1 MESIYKADPN
11 LVVEPAYYSNGVPVF
26 EPTMDQFR
34 DFYLYN
40 KAINP
45 YGMKSGIVKVVPPPE
60 WTSLLKGTYNEENL
74 LQVKIRNPIV
84 QNINVTAG
92 YLGVFS
98 LQNVERQRSYN
109 IFQWKELLKKH
120 NHSPPARRKSRGRGS
135 SLPAPDEKVET
146 KEEDRARTSKGGS
159 TREIADKLLD
169 ADFNIDASDFTPER
183 CSELE
188 AAYWKS
194 VGYSEPMYGADM
206 LGSLFLDRTTSWNVA
221 HLPNVLDLMEE
232 KIPGVNDAYLYAGLW
247 KATFSWHLED
257 QDLYSINYLHFGA
270 PKQWYSIPQE
280 ESGKFYDLMKEI
292 FNEDYKNC
300 HEFLR
305 HKTFMASPQFLQK
318 HGITCNSVVHH
329 QGEFMITYPYGYHSG
344 YNLGYNLAESV
355 NFALDDWFPF
365 AEKTQKCE
373 CISDSV
379 GINYKQIYCKFK
391 GIPYTSEQ
399 PEPVEKQ
406 EVVTREV
413 EEHHTPKKP
422 SPRKREKKVEPKS
435 QCVLCPNT
443 LPEDLLTY
451 HEFEL
456 LGADNTGGAD
466 SKHAH
471 RICAQQFKDQLNIH
485 GKKVNGLLSISKAQR
500 GLKCQVCHVPNLTL
514 GGDLKGACF
523 QCSHKKCTRAF
534 HATCAISGGVVM
546 DPALCKMHRQS
557 SSPYYERGSLD
568 LQKKMEQIKEDSIIQ
583 FTFTNQTRRRHS
595 GDVYAG
601 LVQRNNVKESTI
613 EILVYPNLRDKVEL
627 QYDDILIG
635 SSPKFDNQQLMAMR
649 KKATT
654 VRRRASEPANRK
666 RKRSSDQEVTDELLA
681 GPISPTEAELTL
693 PLKFGKF
700 QPALFNSQYETRL
713 QQNPQMVFI
722 NQTSQRTHSPFPEP
736 RGLRFVEE
744 TFNDH

>member
-1 MESIYKADPN
+1 MENVYKADPTL
-11 LVVEPAYYSNGVPVF
+11 LVKPAYYSNGVPVF
-26 EPTMDQFR
+26 EPTMEEFR

-40 KAINP
+40 KAINR
-45 YGMKSGIVKVVPPPE
+45 YGMQSGIVKVIPPPE
-60 WTSLLKGTYNEENL
+60 WVALLKGTYTEKNL

-135 SLPAPDEKVET
+135 SLPQAGETEENVEKD
-146 KEEDRARTSKGGS
+146 KRAKRSTCKSSKV
-159 TREIADKLLD
+159 IADELLD
-169 ADFNIDASDFTPER
+169 ADFNIDTNEFTPER

-188 AAYWKS
+188 AVYWKS

-206 LGSLFLDRTTSWNVA
+206 LGSLFLDRTISWNVA

-280 ESGKFYDLMKEI
+280 ESGKFYNLMKEI

-300 HEFLR
+300 REFLR

-318 HGITCNSVVHH
+318 HGITCNSIVHN

-365 AEKTQKCE
+365 AEKTNKCE

-379 GINYKQIYCKFK
+379 GINHKQIYCKFK
-391 GIPYTSEQ
+391 GIPYLAGAKTQAEN
-399 PEPVEKQ
+399 VETPH
-406 EVVTREV
+406 EVIG
-413 EEHHTPKKP
+413 TPTAKKP
-422 SPRKREKKVEPKS
+422 SIRKREKKENIKS
-435 QCVLCPNT
+435 QCALCPNT
-443 LPEDLLTY
+443 LLKELL
-451 HEFEL
+451 EFQPFEL
-456 LGADNTGGAD
+456 LRTGEDGAKTNQV
-466 SKHAH
+466 H
-471 RICAQQFKDQLNIH
+471 RICAEQFKDQVSIQ
-485 GKKVNGLLSISKAQR
+485 GEKANGLKSISKAQR
-500 GLKCQVCHVPNLTL
+500 GLKCQVCHVPNTTL
-514 GGDLKGACF
+514 GTAVVGACF
-523 QCSHKKCTRAF
+523 QCSHSKCTRAF
-534 HATCAISGGVVM
+534 HATCAISGGVM
-546 DPALCKMHRQS
+546 MNLGLCKMHRATK
-557 SSPYYERGSLD
+557 SPFYERGAVEAQTKLETV
-568 LQKKMEQIKEDSIIQ
+568 QKDSIIQ
-583 FTFTNQTRRRHS
+583 FTFTNPTRRRHS
-595 GDVYAG
+595 GEVYAG
-601 LVQRNNVKESTI
+601 LVLRNNVRESTL
-613 EILVYPNLRDKVEL
+613 EVLVYPNLKDKVEI

-635 SSPKFDNQQLMAMR
+635 SLQHLDNQQLMAMQKR
-649 KKATT
+649 SSKG
-654 VRRRASEPANRK
+654 RRASEPYTRK
-666 RKRSSDQEVTDELLA
+666 RKRSPEHDATDELLA
-681 GPISPTEAELTL
+681 GPVSPLEVELKM
-693 PLKFGKF
+693 PLKLAKF
-700 QPALFNSQYETRL
+700 QPPLFDAMYQTRL
-713 QQNPQMVFI
+713 QTQPQMVFI
-722 NQTSQRTHSPFPEP
+722 NQTSLRVHSPFPEP
-736 RGLRFVEE
+736 QGLRFVEE